1 MIKVMTSSKI
11 RSKIEISSWPSAF
24 KVTEDL
30 TKNRTL
36 IIEYSA
42 PRKAIKSKMKVNA
55 GRFAIWMVRKSVR
68 AICFEILLSSK
79 AMLTVL
85 PPTFKSVLQ
94 QIRLLQVAWI
104 QTSDWITLRGS
115 HAIHRSNARLPWTG
129 KTCNIMYRFC
139 RTTHFFLQQSFDTII
154 IKANKLVGSCVKRK
168 EIYQL

>member
-1 MIKVMTSSKI
+1 M
-11 RSKIEISSWPSAF
+11 
-24 KVTEDL
+24 

-36 IIEYSA
+36 IIENSA
-42 PRKAIKSKMKVNA
+42 PQKAMKSKMKVNVS
-55 GRFAIWMVRKSVR
+55 RFATWVVRKSVC

-85 PPTFKSVLQ
+85 PPTFKSTLQ

-104 QTSDWITLRGS
+104 RTSDWITLCGS
-115 HAIHRSNARLPWTG
+115 HAIHRSQNARLPWAD

-139 RTTHFFLQQSFDTII
+139 RTTLFFLQKSFDTII
-154 IKANKLVGSCVKRK
+154 IKANKLVGSCVKSK